1 MIVRKTVMKKYKTI
15 IDEISKSID
24 NSSNIFLA
32 SHINPDGDSI
42 GSLMALGLALE
53 QLNKNIHYLKTDTIP
68 QTFEFLPH
76 IGKIKEYDHINGDL
90 DLFFI
95 LDSGSEDRIGSL
107 TTKLKKTKTII
118 NIDHHLDNDNFG
130 HVNLVDSSRSSTG
143 EIVFDLIEGLGLELN
158 KDIASHLY
166 TAISMDSGR
175 FMYDK
180 VNDRTH
186 EIVAELIRVGIDK
199 DEININLYQKRSLP
213 ATKLFIEGLS
223 TLKMYNNDR
232 MSIVKITQ
240 DLLDKT
246 NANIED
252 TDGLI
257 SFIRDIETVEVAC
270 LLKEFKKNEIKISIR
285 SKGEIDVSKVCNH
298 FNGGGHKRAAG
309 CTIYE
314 NIDVAADLIVSQI
327 NRAME

>member
-1 MIVRKTVMKKYKTI
+1 MMKKYKSI
-15 IDEISKSID
+15 IGEISKLID
-24 NSSNIFLA
+24 NSTNIFLA

-53 QLNKNIHYLKTDTIP
+53 QLNKNVHYCKTDTIP
-68 QTFEFLPH
+68 KSFEFLPH
-76 IGKIKEYDHINGDL
+76 IDKFRENNHIDEEL

-95 LDSGSEDRIGSL
+95 LDSANQDRIGSL
-107 TTKLKKTKTII
+107 RTKLEKAKSII

-143 EIVFDLIEGLGLELN
+143 EIVFDLIEGLGLEIN

-166 TAISMDSGR
+166 TATSLDSGR

-180 VNDRTH
+180 VDDRTH
-186 EIVAELIRVGIDK
+186 EIVAELIRTGIDK
-199 DEININLYQKRSLP
+199 DQININLYQKRSFP

-223 TLKMYNNDR
+223 TLKMYNNNTIA
-232 MSIVKITQ
+232 IVKISQ

-246 NANIED
+246 KANIEE

-257 SFIRDIETVEVAC
+257 SFIRDIDTVEVAC
-270 LLKEFKKNEIKISIR
+270 ILKEFKEDEIKISIR
-285 SKGEIDVSKVCNH
+285 SKGGIDVSKICNH

-314 NIDVAADLIVSQI
+314 NIDGARDLIINQI